1 MKSLHL
7 DYNVTIIKNGGNGN
21 NVDVELHVISWTEQ
35 RGRLG
40 EIRETKRYTQGK
52 TFRKRRSE
60 SLYLGGAPI
69 RLGVDELTGGL
80 YANGFKGCIS
90 HLEIRKR
97 VRENPPKSFGGI
109 IDLKTNVDNKNVLN
123 WNGVSCEETCSI

>member
-1 MKSLHL
+1 MWVPLSP
-7 DYNVTIIKNGGNGN
+7 
-21 NVDVELHVISWTEQ
+21 
-35 RGRLG
+35 RLKPD
-40 EIRETKRYTQGK
+40 KRYTQGK

-69 RLGVDELTGGL
+69 RLGVGELTGDL
-80 YANGFKGCIS
+80 YANGLKGCIS

-123 WNGVSCEETCSI
+123 WNGVSCEETCST